1 MPHGHRIVSVLRF
14 HLSRIRLCYPPV
26 DPGLHRS
33 RKTLFPHTNK
43 NLLEGRASR
52 SISVILLGLKRQR
65 AKDGVRRTRF
75 VLDEVCGDE
84 EKWTSIIRTLKI
96 YFLTAN
102 MDLTGSLA
110 AYEGVIMRR
119 PCSITVP

>member
-1 MPHGHRIVSVLRF
+1 MAF
-14 HLSRIRLCYPPV
+14 
-26 DPGLHRS
+26 
-33 RKTLFPHTNK
+33 
-43 NLLEGRASR
+43 E
-52 SISVILLGLKRQR
+52 
-65 AKDGVRRTRF
+65 RTRL

-84 EKWTSIIRTLKI
+84 EKWTLIIRTPSI

-110 AYEGVIMRR
+110 AYEGVIMCR